1 MASTSQQE
9 MCDVC
14 YDQQEQLLADGDG
27 SQVMCTHYVIDG
39 DDDANDTSQAV
50 EEKGESVK
58 KTISPLITGVKRKTF
73 FLSDEEFDR
82 RADAKLKRKLVPIKK
97 WRELTIR
104 KTYRVLKLHQML
116 VKFNGEERNSNYAE
130 MEDSSGKLINAW
142 LTPIIHEEL
151 SKYDLTEDTY
161 IKPLGKVIG
170 KINNRPYHDF
180 AIVVCK

>member
-27 SQVMCTHYVIDG
+27 SQVICTHHVIDDG
-39 DDDANDTSQAV
+39 DDDDANDSSQAV

-82 RADAKLKRKLVPIKK
+82 RADTKLKRKLVPIKK
-97 WRELTIR
+97 WRELTAR
-104 KTYRVLKLHQML
+104 KTYRV
-116 VKFNGEERNSNYAE
+116 
-130 MEDSSGKLINAW
+130 
-142 LTPIIHEEL
+142 
-151 SKYDLTEDTY
+151 
-161 IKPLGKVIG
+161 
-170 KINNRPYHDF
+170 
-180 AIVVCK
+180 